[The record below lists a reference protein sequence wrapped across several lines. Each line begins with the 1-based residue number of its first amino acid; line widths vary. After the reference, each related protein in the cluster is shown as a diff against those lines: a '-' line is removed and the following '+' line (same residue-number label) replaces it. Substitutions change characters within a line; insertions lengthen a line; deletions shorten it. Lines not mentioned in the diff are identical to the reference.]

1 MVRVGLEGVRGKW
14 GPCIWSKYMN
24 TGMTSSMNKNTVF
37 RNVLFEF
44 RGPLSNLMQ
53 RVQDLGTLSPKS
65 ISPTSPSSLRVLSSV
80 SSPNF
85 QSLPHLF
92 LPKSTNSGYHIFSPT
107 FKARISFN
115 FMCVCTHICIY
126 YYVFVCVC
134 VNHVYVWLQKR
145 PKEGIRSHEPS
156 VENGRSPCRF

>member
-1 MVRVGLEGVRGKW
+1 VRGKW

-107 FKARISFN
+107 SKARISFN
-115 FMCVCTHICIY
+115 FICVGVYIYIYIYIYTHI
-126 YYVFVCVC
+126 YVYITMCLSVCV
-134 VNHVYVWLQKR
+134 
-145 PKEGIRSHEPS
+145 
-156 VENGRSPCRF
+156 